1 MNKNKKG
8 GFFMN
13 GFVKWM
19 MRHPILAKFLFVSPA
34 VLLVAAISA
43 TSSQPK
49 VTTFVFSFFFLLC
62 IIWLIDACYVPAAT
76 KATKLLN
83 DTCDYEP
90 LLAVT
95 EDIVRYAK
103 PSPNKQVMQIN
114 YALCHICK
122 GDFTTA
128 KLIMTEL
135 NIDKFA
141 GTLYLSKIVYY
152 NNLSEVEYYLGNW
165 ENADLYFDKLY
176 KMYTDLK
183 PGKKKDSLASSVNSA
198 LALHLYRKGDYKA
211 ALEIMDAMKPN
222 CLCSAVQNACVHAR
236 ILIALGLNDRAKEA
250 LNFAIANGNKLYH
263 VTEAKEL
270 LAQIS

>member
-1 MNKNKKG
+1 
-8 GFFMN
+8 MN

-49 VTTFVFSFFFLLC
+49 VITFVFSFFFLLC

-103 PSPNKQVMQIN
+103 PSPNKQAMQIN
-114 YALCHICK
+114 YALCYILK
-122 GDFTTA
+122 GDAATA
-128 KLIMTEL
+128 KQIMSNI

-141 GTLYLSKIVYY
+141 GALYSHKLIYY
-152 NNLSEVEYYLGNW
+152 NNLAEIEDLLGNR
-165 ENADLYFDKLY
+165 EAADLYFDKLY
-176 KMYTDLK
+176 KMYRDLK
-183 PGKKKDSLASSVNSA
+183 PGKQKDAFAGTVNSA
-198 LALHLYRKGDYKA
+198 VAAHLYRKGDYAA